1 MAKKKHTQFGI
12 AMRNF
17 TKYPEM
23 PSAQGL
29 IDYGVRM
36 EELGYELLW
45 AWDHILLGVE
55 PNFPIHELLA
65 ILTAVAARTSK
76 IKIGTGILVLPMRNP
91 VILAKE
97 LATIDHISNGRL
109 IVGAAV
115 GWYKREFDSMGVD
128 FHQRGKIM
136 EQSLEIINRLWTEPK
151 VDGDYPPYKLRGA
164 VLYPKPVQKPRPPI
178 LIGGYVDAVLKRA
191 ATKGDGWLTYYYT
204 AESFARAWAKIRGFA
219 EEAGRDPDALISTN
233 QLPICIG
240 ARVQDRGADE
250 AVAADGMGLRF
261 VVGIDHGERH
271 HGHGRGVR
279 GAAGAAPGHRHR
291 SHNLCAL
298 PLRKRAGRSRGQG
311 DHPAAEEKDGMS
323 SRGMGAACQCRA
335 TLLSSRCDGVTNLG
349 TSRPSDLEGG
359 ACRQYGTS

>member
-1 MAKKKHTQFGI
+1 
-12 AMRNF
+12 
-17 TKYPEM
+17 
-23 PSAQGL
+23 
-29 IDYGVRM
+29 
-36 EELGYELLW
+36 
-45 AWDHILLGVE
+45 
-55 PNFPIHELLA
+55 
-65 ILTAVAARTSK
+65 
-76 IKIGTGILVLPMRNP
+76 MRNP

-136 EQSLEIINRLWTEPK
+136 EQSLEVINRLWTEPK

-240 ARVQDRGADE
+240 ARSKIEAPMKQWLQTEWDYASWSESTMESAIMGTVEECVEQLEPHLATGIDRIIFVPYRYENEQVE
-250 AVAADGMGLRF
+250 AVAKEIIPR
-261 VVGIDHGERH
+261 
-271 HGHGRGVR
+271 
-279 GAAGAAPGHRHR
+279 
-291 SHNLCAL
+291 
-298 PLRKRAGRSRGQG
+298 LRKKMA
-311 DHPAAEEKDGMS
+311 
-323 SRGMGAACQCRA
+323 
-335 TLLSSRCDGVTNLG
+335 
-349 TSRPSDLEGG
+349 
-359 ACRQYGTS
+359 

>member
-1 MAKKKHTQFGI
+1 MAKKKQTEFGI

-23 PSAQGL
+23 PSAQAL

-36 EELGYELLW
+36 EELGYESLW

-55 PNFPIHELLA
+55 PNFPIHEALT

-91 VILAKE
+91 VLLAKE

-115 GWYKREFDSMGVD
+115 GWYKREFDSLGAD

-136 EQSLEIINRLWTEPK
+136 EQSLEVINRLWTEEK

-204 AESFARAWAKIRGFA
+204 ADSFARAWAKVRGFA
-219 EEAGRDPDALISTN
+219 EEAGRDPDTLISTN

-240 ARVQDRGADE
+240 AARQDRGADE
-250 AVAADGMGLRF
+250 AVAADRMGLRL
-261 VVGIDHGERH
+261 VVGVDHGERH
-271 HGHGRGVR
+271 HGHGGGVR
-279 GAAGAAPGHRHR
+279 RAAGAAPRHRHR
-291 SHNLCAL
+291 SHHFCAL
-298 PLRKRAGRSRGQG
+298 PL
-311 DHPAAEEKDGMS
+311 
-323 SRGMGAACQCRA
+323 
-335 TLLSSRCDGVTNLG
+335 
-349 TSRPSDLEGG
+349 
-359 ACRQYGTS
+359 